1 MKRIRQPG
9 YQHHRGIALIAAMI
23 FLAIFASLSVGFLS
37 LSSANTQMAANHKAG
52 NNALNAALS
61 GLDCALYV
69 AQKASTTNPLK
80 TGYNYVTATEADTMW
95 SKLCSQLQTVKL
107 GNVTVPS
114 AMAFTDAGGSGM
126 RIRTP
131 AFIPCQSGG
140 AFQITF
146 SRYSSNPKVVVIQ
159 ATGADG
165 GITRALKLNLSI
177 TKDASVMNYAL
188 AGRSRMWITGD
199 TTIHGSIYSS
209 WNRASISPFNM
220 TSDSSVEGSINTVLS
235 KNTVAAQSYQLET
248 LSTHDDPMPLFEYG
262 MTAYDIEG
270 NPIANTFGPVDEGGH
285 LLDNDTLLPVY
296 DENGFLITA
305 DYSNRIYTSADEI
318 QGYHQGINYGVPDQ
332 TNIPGLSISDYNT
345 SMYKNAIPATTV
357 SATGS
362 LVANGRVSTSGITK
376 VREYFPHAAGNYSQ
390 PASSGSRTLDRYKYE
405 NKTFRNVVL
414 NSNNNALFKN
424 CTFEE
429 VLYVD
434 CSPSTS
440 TYYNNVRFENCT
452 FNGVIITNTPSIL
465 NWQANCLYFTGTATF
480 QNNSSIPEATIL
492 APHFNVNLGNTNPNT
507 GDNNVL
513 TGAIVG
519 GIVDVRGNAEIYGTI
534 ISMADTTN
542 YTSGYVTN
550 IGATLNDGGS
560 ETTEAGDI
568 GTIEITPAADN
579 MLPSGITSPVI
590 LKPLTNSYQECI

>member
-1 MKRIRQPG
+1 MKRVRQPG

-23 FLAIFASLSVGFLS
+23 FLAIFASLSIGFLS

-69 AQKASTTNPLK
+69 ARKASTTNPLK
-80 TGYNYVTATEADTMW
+80 TGYNYVTATEADQMW

-107 GNVTVPS
+107 GNVTVPN
-114 AMAFTDAGGSGM
+114 AMAFTDTGGTGM
-126 RIRTP
+126 RIWTP

-140 AFQITF
+140 AFQIAF
-146 SRYSSNPKVVVIQ
+146 CRYNSDPKQVVVKV
-159 ATGADG
+159 TGTDE
-165 GITRALKLNLSI
+165 GISRTLKLNLNI
-177 TKDASVMNYAL
+177 VKDATVMNYAL
-188 AGRSRMWITGD
+188 AGRGRMWITGD

-209 WNRASISPFNM
+209 WNRAAISPFNM
-220 TSDSSVEGSINTVLS
+220 TSDSRVEGTINTVLS
-235 KNTVAAQSYQLET
+235 KDTIRAQSYQLET
-248 LSTHDDPMPLFEYG
+248 LDSN
-262 MTAYDIEG
+262 G
-270 NPIANTFGPVDEGGH
+270 NPMFD
-285 LLDNDTLLPVY
+285 
-296 DENGFLITA
+296 A
-305 DYSNRIYTSADEI
+305 DGNRIYTSADEI
-318 QGYHQGINYGVPDQ
+318 QGYHEGINYGVPDQ
-332 TNIPGLSISDYNT
+332 SNIPGLSINDYNT
-345 SMYKNAIPATTV
+345 SMYKNAIPNVTV

-362 LVANGRVSTSGITK
+362 RVENGRISTTGITK

-390 PASSGSRTLDRYKYE
+390 PASSSSRTLDRYKYE

-429 VLYVD
+429 VLYID
-434 CSPSTS
+434 CSTSTS

-452 FNGVIITNTPSIL
+452 FNGVIITNTPSSL

-519 GIVDVRGNAEIYGTI
+519 GIVDVRGNAQIYGTI
-534 ISMADTTN
+534 ISMADTTS

-568 GTIEITPAADN
+568 GTIEITPAAEN

-590 LKPLTNSYQECI
+590 FKPASDSYQECI